1 MIGGHGEKH
10 DITTWLYLN
19 RGDFDFKACGAY
31 YNTDQ
36 TWTFD
41 RISHGNN
48 HLVDYDNDGYLD
60 AWNMGWAQENVCSR
74 SCATQLWK
82 NSSSTAGVA
91 ANEPPSAPSNLKSA
105 YNKETGMLT
114 FSWDAPAD
122 DVTPSVALQYNIY
135 VNRAGSKEYF
145 MTVPADLQTG
155 FIKVGEIS
163 GQITAT
169 SYSMYIADE
178 DAEYEWGV
186 QAIDNGKRGG
196 RFAFSSFNP
205 LTSSVCENAL
215 LDLCV
220 YTANGNIYYSVGDKT
235 LLEIINTSGVQILR
249 TIVNGNGAYSG
260 LEKGVY
266 LVSGIIGKLSRTFKL
281 AL

>member
-1 MIGGHGEKH
+1 
-10 DITTWLYLN
+10 
-19 RGDFDFKACGAY
+19 
-31 YNTDQ
+31 
-36 TWTFD
+36 
-41 RISHGNN
+41 
-48 HLVDYDNDGYLD
+48 
-60 AWNMGWAQENVCSR
+60 
-74 SCATQLWK
+74 
-82 NSSSTAGVA
+82 
-91 ANEPPSAPSNLKSA
+91 
-105 YNKETGMLT
+105 
-114 FSWDAPAD
+114 
-122 DVTPSVALQYNIY
+122 
-135 VNRAGSKEYF
+135 